1 MTMNMVNKI
10 AAGTMQKH
18 KKAIRLGFF
27 LTKNQLL
34 MVKEAAATMSP
45 PPGG

>member
-1 MTMNMVNKI
+1 MNTANKI
-10 AAGTMQKH
+10 TAGATH
-18 KKAIRLGFF
+18 RSKKAVRLGFF

-34 MVKEAAATMSP
+34 MAKEAAATMSP